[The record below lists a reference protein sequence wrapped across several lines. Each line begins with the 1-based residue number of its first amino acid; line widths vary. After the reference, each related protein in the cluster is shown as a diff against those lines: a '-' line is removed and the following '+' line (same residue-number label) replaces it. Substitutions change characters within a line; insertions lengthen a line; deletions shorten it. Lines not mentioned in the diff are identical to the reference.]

1 MDFLDA
7 LETRHSIRAYAD
19 TPVEDKKPEKTW
31 KRPTTRRQREIIRH
45 MKCEK
50 R

>member
-19 TPVEDKKPEKTW
+19 TPVEDKKPEKNLEAANHA
-31 KRPTTRRQREIIRH
+31 PPAGNYQAYEV
-45 MKCEK
+45 
-50 R
+50 